1 MLRAESKTTTING
14 AELEYYDIGSG
25 LPIFFIHGG
34 MGKECALVLRE
45 PVLAGFRLI
54 HFQRRG
60 YGRSSCPEMPVS
72 IEQQSRDCQ
81 ALLNFLNVP
90 DAHVVGQSYGGA
102 IALQLTVDASAAVRS
117 LTVLE
122 PALPSI
128 LFSSA
133 DFAALGE
140 RAGEL
145 YRDGKR
151 SASMEQFGK
160 AVIGERD
167 WKAFASE
174 WLESWVDDASTIF
187 ESDMPAL
194 GHWHFGAAEASKISQ
209 PVLNLR
215 GANSPEAFRRVWQAV
230 ADWIPHAENVVVPD
244 TSHCIFQVNPG
255 DAARLIAEHVTRQ
268 PKDH

>member
-1 MLRAESKTTTING
+1 MFRAESKTTTING
-14 AELEYYDIGSG
+14 AELEYCDIGAG

-34 MGKECALVLRE
+34 MGNECNLVLRE
-45 PVLAGFRLI
+45 PVLADFRLI

-60 YGRSSCPEMPVS
+60 YGQSSCPEMPVS

-102 IALQLTVDASAAVRS
+102 IALQLTVDAPAAVRS

-128 LFSSA
+128 LFSCE
-133 DFAALGE
+133 DFAAMGA

-145 YRDGKR
+145 YQGGQRR
-151 SASMEQFGK
+151 ASMEQFGK
-160 AVIGERD
+160 AVIGKRD
-167 WKAFASE
+167 WDAFASE
-174 WLESWVDDASTIF
+174 WLDSWEDDATTIF

-194 GHWHFGAAEASKISQ
+194 GHWPFGAEEAGKISQ

-215 GANSPEAFRRVWQAV
+215 GANSPEAFKRVWEVV

-244 TSHCIFQVNPG
+244 ASHCIFQVNPR
-255 DAARLIAEHVTRQ
+255 DAANLIAAHVTR
-268 PKDH
+268 HSNR

>member
-1 MLRAESKTTTING
+1 MIRAESKTTTING
-14 AELEYYDIGSG
+14 AELEYCDIGSG
-25 LPIFFIHGG
+25 LPILFIHGG
-34 MGKECALVLRE
+34 MGKECSLVLRE

-133 DFAALGE
+133 DFVTLGE

-145 YRDGKR
+145 YQGGERR
-151 SASMEQFGK
+151 ASMEQFGK

-167 WKAFASE
+167 WDAFASE
-174 WLESWVDDASTIF
+174 WLDSWEVDAATIF

-194 GHWHFGAAEASKISQ
+194 GHWPFGASEAGKISQ

-215 GANSPEAFRRVWQAV
+215 GANSPEAFRRVWEAV
-230 ADWIPHAENVVVPD
+230 ADWIPRAENAVVPD
-244 TSHCIFQVNPG
+244 TSHCILQVNPG
-255 DAARLIAEHVTRQ
+255 GAARLIAEHVTRHS
-268 PKDH
+268 KAH